1 MSTQREKIIKPK
13 LVLLENAKQLGNV
26 SQAGQIMDYGRDT
39 FYRYKKLCESGGKAA
54 LYRISRK
61 KPQLPNRMPEAVEL
75 AVQRFAV
82 QHPAYP
88 KLRAANPPRRT
99 LESREEALTWWSG

>member
-1 MSTQREKIIKPK
+1 MSTRREKIIKPK

-39 FYRYKKLCESGGKAA
+39 FYRYKKRCENGGEAA

-88 KLRAANPPRRT
+88 QLRAANPPQRT